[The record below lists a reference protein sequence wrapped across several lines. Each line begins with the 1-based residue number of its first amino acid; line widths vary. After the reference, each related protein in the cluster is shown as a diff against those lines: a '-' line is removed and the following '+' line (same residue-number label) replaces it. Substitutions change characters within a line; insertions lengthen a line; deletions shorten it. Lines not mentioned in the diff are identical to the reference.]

1 MKLHLDFYKPHA
13 NFNQGF
19 LNFILGILLLILVGL
34 HVTYLTF
41 QKKIHVIETKQNQE
55 LNLHQMKPVSI
66 ETEHRLRETQQA
78 LNLPWFNLLAS
89 LEKMNAI
96 NPDVYLLSLE
106 TDPTKKE
113 LLITGES
120 SNMASLVAYMDSFRK
135 EPLFSDVVLNN
146 QHLYELGNQNSK
158 WVFTLLVKWK

>member
-13 NFNQGF
+13 TFNQG
-19 LNFILGILLLILVGL
+19 LLSFILIILLLILVGL
-34 HVTYLTF
+34 HITYLTF
-41 QKKIHVIETKQNQE
+41 QKKINAIEVKQNQE
-55 LNLHQMKPVSI
+55 LSLHQMKPVSI

-78 LNLPWFNLLAS
+78 LNLPWFSLLTS
-89 LEKMNAI
+89 LEKINSN

-113 LLITGES
+113 FVITGES

-135 EPLFSDVVLNN
+135 ESFFSDVVLNN